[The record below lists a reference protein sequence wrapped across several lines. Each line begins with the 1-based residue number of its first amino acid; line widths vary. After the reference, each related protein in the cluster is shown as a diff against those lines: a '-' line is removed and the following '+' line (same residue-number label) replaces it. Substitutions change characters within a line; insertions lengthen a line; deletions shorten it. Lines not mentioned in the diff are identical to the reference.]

1 MANDSWFDHSSN
13 GKLSLLHD
21 SNCLHQIYEKINLKT
36 NSNPAKIQ
44 FSLQDEAMMRTF
56 YHAKIRDIC
65 GALEYSLMVE
75 YDAHVY
81 LNKYFLKYGILDHD
95 TKHVM

>member
-1 MANDSWFDHSSN
+1 MAIDSWFDHSSN
-13 GKLSLLHD
+13 GKLSLL
-21 SNCLHQIYEKINLKT
+21 SNSKCLHQIYEKINLKT
-36 NSNPAKIQ
+36 NLNPNNIQ
-44 FSLQDEAMMRTF
+44 FSHQEENMMRAF
-56 YHAKIRDIC
+56 YHTKIRDIC

-81 LNKYFLKYGILDHD
+81 LHRYFLKYGILDHD